1 MPRNELFVGNLN
13 RDVSQRDL
21 EKLFDNYGKV
31 IRCSLKDKGKIIFI
45 LIVSIKSLQIMI
57 FKVQALFMLLLNMK
71 TKEMLR

>member
-31 IRCSLKDKGKIIFI
+31 IRCSLKDKGKIILLIIFI
-45 LIVSIKSLQIMI
+45 LVVSIKSL
-57 FKVQALFMLLLNMK
+57 
-71 TKEMLR
+71 